1 MLARRGRVSR
11 DPMVPTAGLGA
22 SLVALVAALLAVPA
36 TGAAAT
42 AKRGGV
48 KLVQRDGTPLSGR
61 WQSWADASLMPTVSG
76 RVTIR
81 LARCPDLPRAAGC
94 VYTGRPRQ
102 IWLRPGSGD
111 ARGALLH
118 ELGHVFDLL
127 VMRNSDRAAVKRI
140 LRRPAR
146 QPWWRGQTP
155 VAEHF
160 AEGYSWC
167 GRYARIRSLRGYASY
182 RYDPRPAQHRRLCAL
197 IRRAA
202 ADRNPPQAAPDTPAT
217 TRADPPAPP
226 PPSPEPGTV
235 PGDPARDPGP
245 TLPEDP
251 NQPAAPPAPVPVPPA
266 PAPAIPSVPPP
277 AGP

>member
-1 MLARRGRVSR
+1 
-11 DPMVPTAGLGA
+11 
-22 SLVALVAALLAVPA
+22 VAALLALPA
-36 TGAAAT
+36 TGAVAAR

-48 KLVQRDGTPLSGR
+48 QLVERRGAPLPGR

-94 VYTGRPRQ
+94 VYTRRPRQ
-102 IWLRPGSGD
+102 VWLRSGAGD
-111 ARGALLH
+111 PRGALLH

-127 VMRNSDRAAVKRI
+127 VMSNSDRAAVKRI
-140 LRRPAR
+140 LRRPAE
-146 QPWWRGQTP
+146 QPWWRGRVP

-167 GRYARIRSLRGYASY
+167 ARYARIHSLRGYASY
-182 RYDPRPAQHRRLCAL
+182 RYDPTPAQHRRLCAL

-202 ADRNPPQAAPDTPAT
+202 ADRTPPQPAPGTPAT

-226 PPSPEPGTV
+226 PPSPDSGTV
-235 PGDPARDPGP
+235 PGDPQHDPGP
-245 TLPEDP
+245 TPPEDP
-251 NQPAAPPAPVPVPPA
+251 HRPPAPVPVPPPA
-266 PAPAIPSVPPP
+266 QPPAPPPAPPASPAPPAPPPVPPVPPP
-277 AGP
+277 PATP